1 MGVNSVINTSC
12 PTTYFIEN
20 ISNYKK
26 DSVVFT
32 VTDYYKDHLYDKLMI
47 EILLENYSNVH
58 FFPSGL

>member
-32 VTDYYKDHLYDKLMI
+32 VTDYYKDHLYRQAYDRNITRKLFKC
-47 EILLENYSNVH
+47 S